1 MGKKLFKIFSILF
14 ILSCVGFYGYRLV
27 HYYKIYSTNSD
38 WEEAELTPLYKKI
51 INNSYTNNDL
61 SKLDNEYVYNYKN
74 NNNYVKYSGI
84 LWRIEKISEDGKIR
98 LISTENASVLTNS
111 SPFEE
116 SFISKY
122 LNDEKNS
129 IYRNLENPDSYL
141 EKTEVCLD
149 NIIDMENITCEN
161 VKEYLIGIPSIKDYQ
176 LSGGIEG
183 YIKSDVEYWL
193 SNVSN
198 ETQYYVSKD
207 GEVKKTKVTH
217 QYVIKPIITLSNEVN
232 YSDGNGSIETPYII
246 SERKLEVLNQKFVNE
261 YVSFNNQIW
270 KIIDQ
275 DDVGT
280 KIVLDGVLESKRIF
294 DKKYNKFS
302 TSKLFNYLN
311 GDYYKSISDKGKE
324 KMVKGK
330 WYTGLFVSEDGYDY
344 NSIYKDSVEAYVG
357 LLNINDIG
365 LLEYE
370 NVFTL
375 TPSDSKKDVIYTV
388 GSDKTVYLDSASKN
402 KSIRPVIYLNPNIT
416 VIGGNGSKEEPYVVE

>member
-14 ILSCVGFYGYRLV
+14 ILACIGFYGYRLI

-38 WEEAELTPLYKKI
+38 WEEIEQVPLYKKI
-51 INNSYTNNDL
+51 ITNSYTNNDL
-61 SKLDNEYVYNYKN
+61 SKLDDEYVYNYKY
-74 NNNYVKYSGI
+74 NNNYVKYSGM

-98 LISTENASVLTNS
+98 LVSTENASVLTNS

-122 LNDEKNS
+122 LNDEKS
-129 IYRNLENPDSYL
+129 VVYRNLESPDSYL
-141 EKTEVCLD
+141 TKTKVCLD
-149 NIIDMENITCEN
+149 NITNMENITCEN

-176 LSGGIEG
+176 ITGGIEG
-183 YIKSDVEYWL
+183 FIKSDVEYWL
-193 SNVSN
+193 SNVSD
-198 ETQYYVSKD
+198 ESQYYINSD

-217 QYVIKPIITLSNEVN
+217 QYEIKPVITLSNEVS
-232 YSDGNGSIETPYII
+232 YSEGNGSVESPYII
-246 SERKLEVLNQKFVNE
+246 GERKLNVLNQKFINE
-261 YVSFNNQIW
+261 YVSFNNQTW

-275 DDVGT
+275 DDIGT
-280 KIVLDGVLESKRIF
+280 KVVLDGVLENKRVF
-294 DKKYNKFS
+294 DKKYNTFS
-302 TSKLFNYLN
+302 SSKLFKYLN
-311 GDYYKSISDKGKE
+311 GDYYNSFSSSDKE

-330 WYTGLFVSEDGYDY
+330 WYTGLFTSEEGYDY
-344 NSIYKDSVEAYVG
+344 NSIYKNSVESYVG

-388 GSDKTVYLDSASKN
+388 GSDKTVYLDSSNKN
-402 KSIRPVIYLNPNIT
+402 KNIRPVIYLNPNIT
-416 VIGGNGSKEEPYVVE
+416 ISSGNGSKEEPYVME